1 LSISRKVKS
10 LSLPANSARQ
20 AGGQARLRGYFPHR
34 WPSWFDTANH
44 VSVVVQEEETAFF
57 LAGDTSYNERL
68 MLAGKVDGV
77 SADEHVSSATLGA
90 IKSFAQ
96 SRPMVYLP
104 THDPQSA
111 DRLANRSLVGTLER
125 TVPQAA

>member
-1 LSISRKVKS
+1 LTK
-10 LSLPANSARQ
+10 
-20 AGGQARLRGYFPHR
+20 AGDVIAVATPGH
-34 WPSWFDTANH
+34 TANH